1 MEIQCIRRD
10 VKAIRMSV
18 GYRREGGE
26 TFSRCT
32 SICGSHNNVVK
43 WYPFILV
50 HYIPVNKVNEYNI
63 NKQCKTTM
71 SLIDTKLYAP
81 LYSLYKMT
89 KVE

>member
-1 MEIQCIRRD
+1 
-10 VKAIRMSV
+10 MSV

-43 WYPFILV
+43 WYPFMLV

-63 NKQCKTTM
+63 PTNNV
-71 SLIDTKLYAP
+71 KL
-81 LYSLYKMT
+81 L
-89 KVE
+89 